1 MSDAVDIAAL
11 FSAIK
16 TKVAEQFLDLEVYAV
31 ASKRQPGMKIPC
43 CMLNVD
49 DFEKADEDLGTEQL
63 SVVLRFEASLILG
76 AKNDTAKQQAVLL
89 ALAFATFID
98 GQRWGVKVGEAQFES
113 ASPDEFSPELD
124 KYEVWTVAWAQEVT
138 LGESIWTNDGTLPQT
153 VLVSTSPEIGE
164 PNEDKYKEVTGL

>member
-11 FSAIK
+11 FSAIR
-16 TKVAEQFLDLEVYAV
+16 TKVAEQFSDLEVYAV
-31 ASKRQPGMKIPC
+31 ASEHKLGMQIPC
-43 CMLNVD
+43 CTLNVD

-76 AKNDTAKQQAVLL
+76 ARSETAKQQAVLL

-98 GQRWGVKVGEAQFES
+98 GQHWGLTVGGAKFES
-113 ASPDEFSPELD
+113 ASPDEFSPALD

-153 VLVSTSPEIGE
+153 VLVSTSPEIGT
-164 PNEDKYKEVTGL
+164 PNEDKYEEVTGL